1 MTHEEYA
8 IEAGFVADSD
18 GFTLTEDGYTVRVF
32 FHPYDGK
39 GRGRYDRPWL
49 VRVGLVYLNG
59 QPKPDLRATA
69 GVESILRR
77 KNFTAAIDT
86 GLNRMDEIRN
96 RATLLRLHDA
106 LPEGDWQR
114 EFLAEQLGMNR

>member
-18 GFTLTEDGYTVRVF
+18 GFTLAEDGYTVRVF
-32 FHPYDGK
+32 FHPYDGS

-49 VRVGLVYLNG
+49 VRVGLVYLSG
-59 QPKPDLRATA
+59 QPKPDPRATA